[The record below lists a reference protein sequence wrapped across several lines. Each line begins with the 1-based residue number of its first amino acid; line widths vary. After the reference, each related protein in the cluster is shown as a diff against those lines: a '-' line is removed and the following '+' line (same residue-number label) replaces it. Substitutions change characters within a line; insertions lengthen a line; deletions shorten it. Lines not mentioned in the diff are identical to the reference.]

1 MPDIH
6 PAKTP
11 GEPGMRPSEVDPV
24 GERAQ
29 GSRAPWA
36 VPPPVP
42 RDAGPGSRAVSAR
55 PPPLPK
61 TADPRPDAD
70 LVKRPPRLCLVV
82 EVTLESES
90 CFYSGL
96 TENISEGGLFV
107 ATYDLRPPGT
117 RFSVS
122 LTVEGMPPIE
132 VTAEVRWVRDSHG
145 ACAGHD
151 VGMGMAFVDLAE
163 DDRATIQAFLDFR
176 SPLLIEGI

>member
-1 MPDIH
+1 MAEIH
-6 PAKTP
+6 PAKTAGAP
-11 GEPGMRPSEVDPV
+11 GIQPVAADPV
-24 GERAQ
+24 VDGMQRR
-29 GSRAPWA
+29 RAPWA

-42 RDAGPGSRAVSAR
+42 GSVGPRTGAAAC

-61 TADPRPDAD
+61 TADLHPDAD
-70 LVKRPPRLCLVV
+70 LVKRPPRLSLAV

-117 RFSVS
+117 RFAVS
-122 LTVEGMPPIE
+122 LTVEGMPPIL

-145 ACAGHD
+145 ACVGHD

-163 DDRATIQAFLDFR
+163 EDRATIQAFLGFR
-176 SPLLIEGI
+176 SPLLIDGI